1 MTTPKKTF
9 FQRFGPAA
17 LGRGL
22 WGNRPMPTKYK
33 LLFVGQSILFTMAIW
48 VRGQDVERAQ
58 AIKKLEDAEKQR
70 AEITKNAAAAA
81 APSNDTDKGAEN

>member
-1 MTTPKKTF
+1 MTTTEKKTF
-9 FQRFGPAA
+9 FQRFGPSA

-22 WGNRPMPTKYK
+22 WGNRPMPMKYK
-33 LLFVGQSILFTMAIW
+33 LLFVGQSIIFTMAIW

-70 AEITKNAAAAA
+70 AEITAQAAAAA
-81 APSNDTDKGAEN
+81 SSSSEKSADNK

>member
-1 MTTPKKTF
+1 MTSKKTF

-33 LLFVGQSILFTMAIW
+33 LLFIGQSIIFTLAIF

-58 AIKKLEDAEKQR
+58 AIKKLEAAEKAR
-70 AEITKNAAAAA
+70 EEIAKNAGAAALA
-81 APSNDTDKGAEN
+81 KDADKGANN